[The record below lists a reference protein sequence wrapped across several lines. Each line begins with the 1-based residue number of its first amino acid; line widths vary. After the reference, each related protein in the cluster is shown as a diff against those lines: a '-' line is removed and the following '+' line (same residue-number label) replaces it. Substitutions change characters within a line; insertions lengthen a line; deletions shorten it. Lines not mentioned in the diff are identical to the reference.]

1 MTFFELCCILSI
13 DRKRGSKM
21 LNELMNIIKEF
32 ATHKNRVWFY
42 NSITMQ
48 RVEVKRDAYRRYYM
62 SPIHFRNEETTLS
75 RMAYNDFINNIEYLM
90 KHNFYICY

>member
-1 MTFFELCCILSI
+1 
-13 DRKRGSKM
+13 M

-32 ATHKNRVWFY
+32 AIHKNRVWFY

-62 SPIHFRNEETTLS
+62 SPIHFRGEETTLS
-75 RMAYNDFINNIEYLM
+75 RMTYNDFISNIEYLM
-90 KHNFYICY
+90 EHNFYICY

>member
-1 MTFFELCCILSI
+1 
-13 DRKRGSKM
+13 M
-21 LNELMNIIKEF
+21 LNELMDIIKEF

-62 SPIHFRNEETTLS
+62 SPIHFRGEETTLS
-75 RMAYNDFINNIEYLM
+75 RMAYNDFINNIEYLI

>member
-1 MTFFELCCILSI
+1 
-13 DRKRGSKM
+13 M

-32 ATHKNRVWFY
+32 AT
-42 NSITMQ
+42 Q
-48 RVEVKRDAYRRYYM
+48 
-62 SPIHFRNEETTLS
+62 LS

>member
-1 MTFFELCCILSI
+1 
-13 DRKRGSKM
+13 M

-48 RVEVKRDAYRRYYM
+48 RVEVKKTHTDVIICRPY
-62 SPIHFRNEETTLS
+62 ILEEKKQHCLEWLITTL
-75 RMAYNDFINNIEYLM
+75 
-90 KHNFYICY
+90 